1 MLTFGSFSR
10 VYLFSS
16 NEAFTA
22 DVNRWVLHVWF
33 FTRMNLCPDE
43 RLLFVRMISAMLRRS
58 GGDAGAV
65 MFEAYRHIVSDT
77 NQARRSYMLDLLES
91 VRHDYVHGGYT

>member
-1 MLTFGSFSR
+1 MKRSQLTLIDGCF
-10 VYLFSS
+10 
-16 NEAFTA
+16 
-22 DVNRWVLHVWF
+22 HVWF
-33 FTRMNLCPDE
+33 FTRRTYEPLPRSDE

-77 NQARRSYMLDLLES
+77 NQARRSCMLDLLES

>member
-1 MLTFGSFSR
+1 
-10 VYLFSS
+10 
-16 NEAFTA
+16 
-22 DVNRWVLHVWF
+22 
-33 FTRMNLCPDE
+33 MNLCPDE

-77 NQARRSYMLDLLES
+77 NQARRSCMLDLLES
-91 VRHDYVHGGYT
+91 VRQDYVQGGCVSLTRYAFQLSTTQKTYCGPTLG

>member
-1 MLTFGSFSR
+1 
-10 VYLFSS
+10 
-16 NEAFTA
+16 
-22 DVNRWVLHVWF
+22 
-33 FTRMNLCPDE
+33 MNLCPDE

-77 NQARRSYMLDLLES
+77 GFDAQPNGFTR
-91 VRHDYVHGGYT
+91 

>member
-1 MLTFGSFSR
+1 MKRSQLTLIDGCFMFGFS
-10 VYLFSS
+10 LG
-16 NEAFTA
+16 E
-22 DVNRWVLHVWF
+22 L
-33 FTRMNLCPDE
+33 MILCPDE
-43 RLLFVRMISAMLRRS
+43 RLFFVLMISAMLRRS

-77 NQARRSYMLDLLES
+77 NQARRSCMRDLLES

>member
-1 MLTFGSFSR
+1 MS
-10 VYLFSS
+10 
-16 NEAFTA
+16 
-22 DVNRWVLHVWF
+22 
-33 FTRMNLCPDE
+33 LCPDE

-58 GGDAGAV
+58 GGAV